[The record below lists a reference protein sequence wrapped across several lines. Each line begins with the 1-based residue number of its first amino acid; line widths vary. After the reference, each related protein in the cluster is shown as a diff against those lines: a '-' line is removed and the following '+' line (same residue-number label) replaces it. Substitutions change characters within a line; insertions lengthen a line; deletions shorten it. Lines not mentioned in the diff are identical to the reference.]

1 MTLYGLIG
9 KPLGHSFS
17 QKYFTDFFEGN
28 GISAAYRPF
37 ELSVIDDF
45 PALIASQPLLAGLN
59 VTLPY
64 KQMVMQWLDEVDEG
78 ARAIGAVNVIRIQ
91 RVASSEAARC
101 GVAGVRLTGYN
112 TDAIGFRDSLVPLLR
127 PHHRR
132 ALVLGTG
139 GASKAVYYVLRQLDI
154 EVTIVSRTPC
164 QGQKG
169 YDELDEETMAAHT
182 LIVNATPV
190 GTYPKTDECP
200 ALPYRLLTPSHLCY
214 DLVYNPS
221 QTLFL
226 QTAAAHGAVTKNGLE
241 MLHRQ
246 ADAAWKIWNE

>member
-37 ELSVIDDF
+37 ELPAIDDF

-64 KQMVMQWLDEVDEG
+64 KQTVMQWLDEVDEG

-91 RVASSEAARC
+91 RVASAEAARC
-101 GVAGVRLTGYN
+101 GVAGIWLTGYN
-112 TDAIGFRDSLVPLLR
+112 TDAVGFSDSLVPLLR

-139 GASKAVYYVLRQLDI
+139 GASKAVAYALTELGI
-154 EVTIVSRTPC
+154 SHTLVSRSPKD
-164 QGQKG
+164 GQIG
-169 YDELDEETMAAHT
+169 YAEAYERAHST
-182 LIVNATPV
+182 FLIVNCTPL
-190 GTYPKTDECP
+190 GT
-200 ALPYRLLTPSHLCY
+200 TPNDTQSPWPWPEVIGHKHLCY
-214 DLVYNPS
+214 DLIYNPS
-221 QTLFL
+221 PTAFL
-226 QTAAAHGAVTKNGLE
+226 SEAGKRGAATQGGLE
-241 MLHRQ
+241 MLHLQ
-246 ADAAWKIWNE
+246 AALSWKIWQEE